1 MLGLERWALFIMP
14 LSFLSDKLKIK
25 CRFQKAY
32 RKALDHEEA
41 ALSLGNIQG
50 TGRGDH
56 F

>member
-1 MLGLERWALFIMP
+1 MP

-32 RKALDHEEA
+32 RRALDHEEA

-50 TGRGDH
+50 TGRVII
-56 F
+56 FNRKPSLSF